1 MYPAKAIIEV
11 HHAGIWHPAA
21 ELQAFSHNRV
31 RFNYLDNYVFGDIN
45 LPVSLTLP
53 VGLWPEPLMQGL
65 TGLEPDHRPPSFL
78 YDLVP
83 QGQGRKFLL
92 SALNLPDSDEMIMP
106 LLMAGAFNPIGCT
119 RLNTAMHFFA
129 QEARKNPG
137 PQLTQGFSLEDI
149 TQRSDEFLN
158 HIALHAMLATGTTGV
173 QGVAPKFLLTTD
185 HHGRWF
191 ADMALPDELAH
202 AHWLVKLPRGKSDDD
217 RSVLRNEAPYLR
229 VAQAVG
235 LRCGHAPV
243 LHGDMLFL
251 RRFDRRVVPGGGV
264 QRLHQESLASVVG
277 QRGFGMAQPQQ
288 ALLAGLRRVVT
299 DPARETLEFIK
310 RDVLNL
316 ALRNTD
322 NHARNTAVQ
331 RTPQG
336 MVQLTPLFDFA
347 PMFKDPE
354 VVPRSCHWRDKAG
367 VRQADWRQV
376 IEQLDLPD
384 TERTAIAAHLA
395 EFAKVVARLEVIALD
410 CGVERDVIEACAK
423 AIETQARQLAD
434 LVDLAGMAH
443 G

>member
-1 MYPAKAIIEV
+1 MYPARAIIEV
-11 HHAGIWHPAA
+11 HLAGAWHPAA

-31 RFNYLDNYVFGDIN
+31 RFNYLDSYVFGDIHR
-45 LPVSLTLP
+45 PVSLTLP
-53 VGLWPEPLMQGL
+53 VGLWPEPMMQGL
-65 TGLEPDHRPPSFL
+65 TGLVPDHRPPAFL

-92 SALNLPDSDEMIMP
+92 SALNLPDSDEMVMP
-106 LLMAGAFNPIGCT
+106 LLMAGAFNPIGCL

-129 QEARKNPG
+129 EEVRKNPD
-137 PQLTQGFSLEDI
+137 PQWAHGVSLDDI

-173 QGVAPKFLLTTD
+173 QGVAPKFLLSTD

-191 ADMALPDELAH
+191 ADMALPDEAAH
-202 AHWLVKLPRGKSDDD
+202 THWLVKLPRGKSDDD
-217 RSVLRNEAPYLR
+217 RSVLRNEAAYLR
-229 VAQAVG
+229 VADAVG
-235 LRCGHAPV
+235 VRCADAPV

-251 RRFDRRVVPGGGV
+251 RRFDRALAPGGGV
-264 QRLHQESLASVVG
+264 QRLHQESLASLVG
-277 QRGFGMAQPQQ
+277 QRGFGVAQSQQ

-310 RDVLNL
+310 RDVLNR

-336 MVQLTPLFDFA
+336 IVQLTPLFDCA
-347 PMFKDPE
+347 PMFRDPE

-376 IEQLDLPD
+376 IEQLEVPD
-384 TERTAIAAHLA
+384 PERAAIAAELA
-395 EFAKVVARLEVIALD
+395 EFAKVVARLDVIALD
-410 CGVERDVIEACAK
+410 CGVESDVISACFK

-434 LVDLAGMAH
+434 LAGIAH

>member
-11 HHAGIWHPAA
+11 HHAGLWHPAA
-21 ELQAFSHNRV
+21 ELQAFNHNRV

-129 QEARKNPG
+129 QEARKNPD

-173 QGVAPKFLLTTD
+173 QGVAPKFLLTAD
-185 HHGRWF
+185 QHGRWF

-217 RSVLRNEAPYLR
+217 RSVLRNEAAYLR

-251 RRFDRRVVPGGGV
+251 RRFDRVVVPGGDV

-288 ALLAGLRRVVT
+288 TLLAGLRRVAT

-376 IEQLDLPD
+376 IEQLGLPD
-384 TERTAIAAHLA
+384 TERTALAAELA
-395 EFAKVVARLEVIALD
+395 EFANTVARLEVIALD
-410 CGVERDVIEACAK
+410 CGVERVVIEACAK
-423 AIETQARQLAD
+423 AIDTQARQLAD
-434 LVDLAGMAH
+434 LAGSAH

>member
-11 HHAGIWHPAA
+11 HHAALWHPAA
-21 ELQAFSHNRV
+21 ELQAFNHNRV
-31 RFNYLDNYVFGDIN
+31 RFNYLDSYVFGDIN
-45 LPVSLTLP
+45 LPVSLNLP
-53 VGLWPEPLMQGL
+53 VGLWPEPMMQGL
-65 TGLEPDHRPPSFL
+65 TGQVPDHRPPSFL

-92 SALNLPDSDEMIMP
+92 SVLNLPDSDDMVMP
-106 LLMAGAFNPIGCT
+106 LLMAGAFNPIGCL

-129 QEARKNPG
+129 DEARKNPD
-137 PQLTQGFSLEDI
+137 PQLGQGVSLDDI

-185 HHGRWF
+185 RHGRWF

-202 AHWLVKLPRGKSDDD
+202 AHWLVKLPRGKSEED
-217 RSVLRNEAPYLR
+217 RSVLRNEAAYLR
-229 VAQAVG
+229 VADTVG
-235 LRCGHAPV
+235 LRCAHAPV

-251 RRFDRRVVPGGGV
+251 RRFDRIVLPGGGV
-264 QRLHQESLASVVG
+264 QRTPE
-277 QRGFGMAQPQQ
+277 GF
-288 ALLAGLRRVVT
+288 
-299 DPARETLEFIK
+299 
-310 RDVLNL
+310 
-316 ALRNTD
+316 
-322 NHARNTAVQ
+322 
-331 RTPQG
+331 
-336 MVQLTPLFDFA
+336 VQLTPLFDFA

-367 VRQADWRQV
+367 VRQADWHQV
-376 IEQLDLPD
+376 IEQLEVPD

-395 EFAKVVARLEVIALD
+395 EFAKVVARLDVIALD
-410 CGVERDVIEACAK
+410 YGVDRAVIEACAK

-434 LVDLAGMAH
+434 LAGTAH